1 MDINSE
7 RRKRID
13 MIEKALT
20 MNAEVRNAHPWIMPL
35 WEEIQQLR
43 KELHN
48 SPKTTE
54 EQHKTATQ
62 ILAERK
68 AEAAK
73 AKAPAKKTRK
83 AKTDEEG
90 QG

>member
-1 MDINSE
+1 MDINKE

-20 MNAEVRNAHPWIMPL
+20 MNPEARNAHPWIMPL

-43 KELHN
+43 KELN
-48 SPKTTE
+48 NTPKKTE
-54 EQHKTATQ
+54 EQHKSATQ
-62 ILAERK
+62 ILRERAAEK
-68 AEAAK
+68 
-73 AKAPAKKTRK
+73 KAPAKKTRK

>member
-7 RRKRID
+7 RRKRIE

-43 KELHN
+43 KELN
-48 SPKTTE
+48 NTPKTTE
-54 EQHKTATQ
+54 E
-62 ILAERK
+62 
-68 AEAAK
+68 
-73 AKAPAKKTRK
+73 
-83 AKTDEEG
+83 
-90 QG
+90 